1 MTIPWAGVYS
11 LADRFI
17 VIPVAKGE
25 WTGMQRKYEPR
36 LGLRIRRNAGLY
48 LLMVPAIVIFICF
61 TYLPMYGI
69 VIAFKDFRPAAGI
82 LGSKWAGLKY
92 FQKYFSSYM
101 FANTIKNTLVISL
114 YTILVTFPLPIIIAL
129 MCNQMAAKRFK
140 KFYQVST
147 YLPHFIS
154 TVVMCGMIVLFL
166 SPSNGVLPKL
176 MGMIGIQMGDLMGK
190 PGAFSSIYAWT
201 EVWQHVGWDSIMYI
215 AALSAVDPQLYEAAV
230 VDGASKW
237 QKIIYIDLPLL
248 IPTAIVLFILR
259 SGSVMSVGFEKVY
272 LLQNDL
278 NLSASEIISTYV
290 YKMGLK
296 SSQYSYSAAI
306 GLFNNVVN
314 FILLLSVNKIA
325 DKLGNTSL
333 F

>member
-1 MTIPWAGVYS
+1 MKP
-11 LADRFI
+11 RR
-17 VIPVAKGE
+17 GE
-25 WTGMQRKYEPR
+25 N

-48 LLMVPAIVIFICF
+48 LLMVPTMVIFICF

-69 VIAFKDFRPAAGI
+69 VIAFKDFRPASGI
-82 LGSKWAGLKY
+82 LGSSWAGFKY

-101 FANTIKNTLVISL
+101 FANTIRNTLVISL
-114 YTILVTFPLPIIIAL
+114 YTILVTFPLPIVIAL
-129 MCNQMAAKRFK
+129 MCNQMNARRFK

-166 SPSNGVLPKL
+166 SPSSGVLPKL
-176 MGMIGIQMGDLMGK
+176 MGLFGVQMGDLMGS

-237 QKIIYIDLPLL
+237 QKMLYIDIPLL

-259 SGSVMSVGFEKVY
+259 SGSVMSVGFEKVF

-314 FILLLSVNKIA
+314 FVLLLTVNGIA
-325 DKLGNTSL
+325 NKLGDTSL

>member
-1 MTIPWAGVYS
+1 MTTKP
-11 LADRFI
+11 
-17 VIPVAKGE
+17 
-25 WTGMQRKYEPR
+25 KYGQR
-36 LGLRIRRNAGLY
+36 LGTRIRRNAGLY
-48 LLMVPAIVIFICF
+48 LLMLPAFAIFICF

-82 LGSKWAGLKY
+82 LGSRWAGFKY
-92 FQKYFSSYM
+92 FSKYFSSYM
-101 FANTIKNTLVISL
+101 FGNTIRNTLVISL
-114 YTILVTFPLPIIIAL
+114 YTILVTFPLPIVIAL
-129 MCNQMAAKRFK
+129 MCNQMNAKRFK

-166 SPSNGVLPKL
+166 SPSSGVLPKL
-176 MGMIGIQMGDLMGK
+176 MSLIGVKMGDLMGQPK
-190 PGAFSSIYAWT
+190 AFSSIYAWT

-230 VDGASKW
+230 VDGANKW
-237 QKIIYIDLPLL
+237 QKILYIDLPLL

-278 NLSASEIISTYV
+278 NLTSSEIISTYV
-290 YKMGLK
+290 YKMGLQ

-314 FILLLSVNKIA
+314 FILLLTVNTVA
-325 DKLGNTSL
+325 NRLGNTSL